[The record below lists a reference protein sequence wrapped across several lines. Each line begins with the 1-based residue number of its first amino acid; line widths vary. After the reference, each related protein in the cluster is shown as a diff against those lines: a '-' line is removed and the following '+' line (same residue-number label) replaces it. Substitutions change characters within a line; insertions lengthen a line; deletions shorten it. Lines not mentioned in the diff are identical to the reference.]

1 MTEQEDAERLKYRQ
15 FVGMLNAIRGRG
27 LLTAS
32 QRREYDARWRS
43 ESGDRDLILE
53 ELGRIMENY
62 SEDEMT
68 NQDPHGEE
76 IDTH

>member
-32 QRREYDARWRS
+32 QRREFDARWRS

-68 NQDPHGEE
+68 SQGPSEE
-76 IDTH
+76 ESDTR

>member
-32 QRREYDARWRS
+32 QRREFDARWRS

-62 SEDEMT
+62 SEDEMMS
-68 NQDPHGEE
+68 QGPPEE
-76 IDTH
+76 ESDTR

>member
-1 MTEQEDAERLKYRQ
+1 MTEQEDTERLKYRQ

-32 QRREYDARWRS
+32 QRREFDAKWRS

-62 SEDEMT
+62 SENEMT
-68 NQDPHGEE
+68 SQGPPEE
-76 IDTH
+76 ESDNR

>member
-1 MTEQEDAERLKYRQ
+1 MTEQEDKERLKYRQ

-43 ESGDRDLILE
+43 ESGNRDLILE
-53 ELGRIMENY
+53 ELGRIMDNY
-62 SEDEMT
+62 SEDEMMSRG
-68 NQDPHGEE
+68 PPEE
-76 IDTH
+76 ESDTR

>member
-68 NQDPHGEE
+68 SQSPHGEE
-76 IDTH
+76 SENR

>member
-1 MTEQEDAERLKYRQ
+1 MTEQEDRERLKYRQ

-43 ESGDRDLILE
+43 ESGDRDFILE

-62 SEDEMT
+62 SEDEMMS
-68 NQDPHGEE
+68 QGPPEE
-76 IDTH
+76 ESDTR